1 MIPTLGILPL
11 EMTAAPVDKAPATSA
26 EKPRMRGA
34 SEPASTWRRV
44 GMALLLAVVPGAALG
59 ELVVGEAQRKHV
71 PTREQWQAAADAA
84 RAARKPGDVVVV
96 APRWAEQH
104 GRMAMASY
112 GTPHLDAIAPPG
124 TMPPLDAGFDVH
136 VAARADLETA
146 ARVLELSIRGKDDP
160 QTKGWTLEKEQRFGD
175 VALRILDNP
184 RPQKLL
190 RDLADE
196 IDPTAVVSRVG
207 PAGVDRCRWEE
218 GGAPRMPTLFGGPI
232 MPVRHFLCT
241 PYDPGWSWV
250 GPTVITDLDYV
261 PRRCIFMHPH
271 EANVTTVELPP
282 KKIGKRVVA
291 YLGLHV
297 YQERELGRAPVFARI
312 TVGGH
317 VVATTTH
324 PDGAGWQRFEG
335 STESMAGT
343 DQPVKL
349 EVWVDRGLS
358 QFRTACLAAQIR
370 E

>member
-1 MIPTLGILPL
+1 MTATTSEALPL
-11 EMTAAPVDKAPATSA
+11 
-26 EKPRMRGA
+26 
-34 SEPASTWRRV
+34 WRRV
-44 GMALLLAVVPGAALG
+44 GMALLLAALPGVAVG

-71 PTREQWQAAADAA
+71 PTRPQWQAAADAA
-84 RAARKPGDVVVV
+84 RAATKPGDVVIV

-112 GTPHLDAIAPPG
+112 GAPRIDITAAPGSTAELDAA
-124 TMPPLDAGFDVH
+124 FDVH

-146 ARVLELSIRGKDDP
+146 TRVLELAIRGKDDP
-160 QTKGWTLEKEQRFGD
+160 LVKGWTLENEQRFGD
-175 VALRILDNP
+175 VALRIFANP
-184 RPQKLL
+184 HPQKLI
-190 RDLADE
+190 RDLVDE
-196 IDPTAVVSRVG
+196 VDTTAIVSRVG
-207 PAGVDRCRWEE
+207 PSGVDRCRWEE
-218 GGAPRMPTLFGGPI
+218 GGTPRMPALFGGPI
-232 MPVRHFLCT
+232 MPPRHFLCA
-241 PYDPGWSWV
+241 PFDPGWSWV
-250 GPTVITDLDYV
+250 APTVITDLDYV

-271 EANVTTVELPP
+271 ESNVTTIELPP

-297 YQERELGRAPVFARI
+297 YQERDLGRAPVLARI
-312 TVGGH
+312 TVGGN

-335 STESMAGT
+335 STESMQGT

-349 EVWVDRGLS
+349 EVWVERGLS